1 MSTENQCG
9 GFVVDLELNFLD
21 FSVIL
26 FYRDNEPT
34 CDHPLENGRAIWWP
48 DGLANLE

>member
-26 FYRDNEPT
+26 FYRDNVYSLNQVISALVSSFCVT
-34 CDHPLENGRAIWWP
+34 S
-48 DGLANLE
+48 